1 METDL
6 LSKEVTKM
14 LPLKKLRVSKV
25 YEPTGLSQASNAI
38 LIVEKSKSKFGF
50 QGKSRILR
58 NPFFTFSISECL
70 VTER

>member
-25 YEPTGLSQASNAI
+25 YEPTGLSQASNARQ
-38 LIVEKSKSKFGF
+38 LVSYRSHAMSEYGKNKKVARKMQLCSF
-50 QGKSRILR
+50 QA
-58 NPFFTFSISECL
+58 FSD
-70 VTER
+70 

>member
-1 METDL
+1 MERDL

-38 LIVEKSKSKFGF
+38 PIVEKKQKQIWLSG
-50 QGKSRILR
+50 
-58 NPFFTFSISECL
+58 
-70 VTER
+70 

>member
-38 LIVEKSKSKFGF
+38 PIVEKSKANLAFRVNQGF
-50 QGKSRILR
+50 YEIHFLH
-58 NPFFTFSISECL
+58 L
-70 VTER
+70 VYQNA

>member
-25 YEPTGLSQASNAI
+25 YEPTGWSQASNAI
-38 LIVEKSKSKFGF
+38 PIVEKKQKQIWLSG
-50 QGKSRILR
+50 
-58 NPFFTFSISECL
+58 
-70 VTER
+70 